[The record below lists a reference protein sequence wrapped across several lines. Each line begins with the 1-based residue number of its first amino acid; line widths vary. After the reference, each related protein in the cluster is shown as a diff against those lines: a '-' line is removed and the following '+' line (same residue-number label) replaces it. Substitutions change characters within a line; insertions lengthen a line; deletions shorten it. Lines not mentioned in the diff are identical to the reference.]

1 MNFACEAVAMV
12 HNGVFVI
19 ASVEHHTAGKDDEA
33 SEKYEQD
40 FQAFFATIHKVTV
53 KDLKVYHV
61 SLKSVMNVTTVKSL
75 FNELT

>member
-33 SEKYEQD
+33 GEKYEQD

-53 KDLKVYHV
+53 KDLKVNHV
-61 SLKSVMNVTTVKSL
+61 SLKSVLESTFCNK
-75 FNELT
+75 LT